1 MKPKPD
7 PILEDIQRAVKE
19 GLFDDWQP
27 SELLATP
34 VEELLD
40 RVAMMSDAGR
50 RKYLESIGHQGG
62 AAESPGVFGLPA
74 DDEIRYA
81 DPAIDDGYE
90 PGELLTE
97 VDLAKKLGS
106 IIESWPTWDHWA
118 MPSLKEVRGWLS
130 RKGKRKQGKG
140 KWLSRGDD
148 D

>member
-1 MKPKPD
+1 MMKSKPD
-7 PILEDIQRAVKE
+7 PILEDIQRAVKD
-19 GLFDDWQP
+19 GFFDDWQP
-27 SELLATP
+27 SELSATP

-74 DDEIRYA
+74 DDQIRIGA
-81 DPAIDDGYE
+81 VEDGYA
-90 PGELLTE
+90 PGELLSE
-97 VDLAKKLGS
+97 EALGDLLGG

-140 KWLSRGDD
+140 KWLSRDD
-148 D
+148 